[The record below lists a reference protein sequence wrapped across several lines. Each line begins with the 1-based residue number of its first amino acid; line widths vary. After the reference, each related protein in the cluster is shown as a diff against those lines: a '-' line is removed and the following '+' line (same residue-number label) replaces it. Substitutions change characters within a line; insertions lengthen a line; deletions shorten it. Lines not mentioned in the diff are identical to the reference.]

1 MLLCTQM
8 SGSYGALNHSGMSG
22 MSLGDV
28 MLPDGTDYATF
39 RRNLLS
45 EVCIHVAYICIN
57 AKAKSTFESGR
68 VQMHC
73 LSRSTWSQDHV

>member
-1 MLLCTQM
+1 MLVMVMAQM

-45 EVCIHVAYICIN
+45 EVSLHLATLRVSCISAQ
-57 AKAKSTFESGR
+57 AKSI
-68 VQMHC
+68 
-73 LSRSTWSQDHV
+73 